1 MSTNDLVL
9 WTNVAVLIASNLFW
23 ANICLKLTNRLMSRN
38 YGELLQAE
46 NKPQHLKPVP
56 EDMSDP
62 VAERHAADM
71 NSLIGLV

>member
-1 MSTNDLVL
+1 MNIDLAL
-9 WTNVAVLIASNLFW
+9 YTIVALLLGSNLFW
-23 ANICLKLTNRLMSRN
+23 AIVCLKLTNRLMSRN

-46 NKPQHLKPVP
+46 NKPVRLKPIP

-62 VAERHAADM
+62 VAERHANEM

>member
-1 MSTNDLVL
+1 MIELSLITLVAL
-9 WTNVAVLIASNLFW
+9 LIGSNTFW
-23 ANICLKLTNRLMSRN
+23 AVICLKLTNRLMSRN

-46 NKPQHLKPVP
+46 SKPVRLKPVP
-56 EDMSDP
+56 EDLSDP

>member
-1 MSTNDLVL
+1 MTEISFY
-9 WTNVAVLIASNLFW
+9 VLIALLLASNSYW
-23 ANICLKLTNRLMSRN
+23 AVVCLKLTNRLMSRN

-46 NKPQHLKPVP
+46 NKPVRIKPVP

-62 VAERHAADM
+62 VAERHANDM

>member
-1 MSTNDLVL
+1 MIELSLVTL
-9 WTNVAVLIASNLFW
+9 VALLIASNGFW
-23 ANICLKLTNRLMSRN
+23 ALICLKLTNRLMSRN

-46 NKPQHLKPVP
+46 NKPVRLKPVP

-71 NSLIGLV
+71 NSLIGLI